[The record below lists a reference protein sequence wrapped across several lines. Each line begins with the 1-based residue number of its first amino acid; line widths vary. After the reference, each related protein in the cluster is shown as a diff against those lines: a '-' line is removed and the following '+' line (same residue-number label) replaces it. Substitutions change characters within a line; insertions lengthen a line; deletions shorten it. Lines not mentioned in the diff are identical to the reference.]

1 MMNKRTFLKRS
12 ATLALGASLSPL
24 FLQSCQEE
32 GPKKEGEP
40 KKEEAAAG
48 LSEFVL
54 PALPYA
60 ADALLPHI
68 DTETMNIHHGKHHA
82 GYVKK
87 LNAALADNP
96 LQKEA
101 NNLED
106 LLGRLE
112 DKEEHTALRNNG
124 GGHYNHSLFWT
135 NMSPEGGGTPEGEFG
150 QALAQAFG
158 SFENFAKEFK
168 AAAASRFGSGWAWL
182 AVNAKKEL
190 YICST
195 PNQDNPLMA
204 KIVEQPGQPI
214 LGLDVWEHAYYLNY
228 QNQRK
233 AYINSFFNI
242 INWSA
247 VSQNWSNIVK

>member
-24 FLQSCQEE
+24 FLQSCQGE
-32 GPKKEGEP
+32 EP
-40 KKEEAAAG
+40 KKEEGQGKEEAATG

-87 LNAALADNP
+87 LNAALAGNP

-101 NNLED
+101 NSLED

-112 DKEEHTALRNNG
+112 EKEEHTALRNNG
-124 GGHYNHSLFWT
+124 GGHYNHSLFWA
-135 NMSPEGGGTPEGEFG
+135 NMSPEGGGTPAGEFG
-150 QALAQAFG
+150 QALEKAFG
-158 SFENFAKEFK
+158 SFEQFANEFK

-195 PNQDNPLMA
+195 PNQDNPLMG

-233 AYINSFFNI
+233 SYINSFFNI

-247 VSQNWSNIVK
+247 VAERWAKAVK